1 MAIGF
6 AKSRYIGRSSG
17 GSACRSGAYNA
28 RSEIVDER
36 TGEVFNFKERGGNVY
51 HEILLP
57 SHVNIK
63 FKDMSVLSNEVEKS
77 EHRSNSQLYIEWV
90 LALPKEK
97 EVSLEMKQEILRRFI
112 EYKGWIKEGL
122 AVQVDIHEPH
132 EDEINWHA
140 HLLIPTRR
148 FSKEGLGFEFLKA
161 RDLQPKVV
169 NGRVAEETRDAIAF
183 TNIQNAFFKEKG
195 LDLRVDLPGELT
207 QEHIGPVRM
216 RSVLNQAVERNEDR
230 RIANIEH
237 LNSGQRLLEKVTHHM
252 SVFNVGDLKRAVKF
266 IPNSEARERLVEG
279 ALASKSLLELHDE
292 QGKNTGYYTTVEIRE
307 EEEKLLR
314 LSSYVASGK
323 NVIAR
328 CFTTCAM
335 SDW

>member
-97 EVSLEMKQEILRRFI
+97 EVSLEM
-112 EYKGWIKEGL
+112 
-122 AVQVDIHEPH
+122 
-132 EDEINWHA
+132 
-140 HLLIPTRR
+140 
-148 FSKEGLGFEFLKA
+148 
-161 RDLQPKVV
+161 
-169 NGRVAEETRDAIAF
+169 
-183 TNIQNAFFKEKG
+183 
-195 LDLRVDLPGELT
+195 
-207 QEHIGPVRM
+207 
-216 RSVLNQAVERNEDR
+216 
-230 RIANIEH
+230 
-237 LNSGQRLLEKVTHHM
+237 
-252 SVFNVGDLKRAVKF
+252 
-266 IPNSEARERLVEG
+266 
-279 ALASKSLLELHDE
+279 
-292 QGKNTGYYTTVEIRE
+292 
-307 EEEKLLR
+307 
-314 LSSYVASGK
+314 
-323 NVIAR
+323 
-328 CFTTCAM
+328 
-335 SDW
+335 